1 MIVRDCATQ
10 YHIIMITHRALP
22 TENEI
27 VSEVLYDSTGYNYRI
42 KIVMGMP
49 QEILFPHYSEQTP
62 VLYKSILK

>member
-1 MIVRDCATQ
+1 
-10 YHIIMITHRALP
+10 MITHRALP